1 MTQQNAAM
9 VEQSTAATRSLSS
22 EAQRLGELVA
32 QFRVSAGGQAM
43 GYAPAAAR
51 PAAIKAPA
59 RVPAPAPRP
68 APAPAPAPAPQ
79 TPYATEG
86 NLARK
91 PAPAPLPA
99 PSTLPDEDDWSEF

>member
-32 QFRVSAGGQAM
+32 QFRVSAGGQTM

-51 PAAIKAPA
+51 PAAIKPPP
-59 RVPAPAPRP
+59 RVPAPR
-68 APAPAPAPAPQ
+68 PAPAPAPAPQ